1 MTILQEIQKWSVGL
15 PAWQQD
21 AIVRLF
27 NKGKLDVADFDD
39 LYALL
44 KSAHT
49 ISDPKGRV
57 ASKLAAGHVPTPQ
70 AANSVVR
77 LTALKNLRHVNALA
91 EKQTLTF
98 QPDGLTVIYGNNGS
112 GKSGYTR
119 ALKRACRARDQ
130 SENILPNANLAP
142 SQVGKPE
149 AEFNLVINGQPI
161 TTKWEDGTPAHDALS
176 NVAIFDSRCA
186 RAYLDDEGDFAYVP
200 YGLDILEVLAKAC
213 AKLKAMLDDESGKNS
228 VNSAIYSHLANS
240 STVVGKLITSL
251 SGKTK
256 VGDVEALGTLSNEE
270 KNKRL
275 EIETS
280 LKEGNPK
287 DRAQQLTLL
296 SGRFANLA
304 KRCTEKLA
312 IVNEAEVTILHGLID
327 ASRTARAAADI
338 AANQFKQTPG
348 QLPGTGGT
356 AWQELFEAARKF
368 ADESHVGEEF
378 PHLKAES
385 QCPLCQQPLGDAAER
400 LVAFDAF
407 IQQEAEKLARD
418 KKAEAIEK
426 FNAIV
431 KADLSISMEPELRTE
446 IAAAD
451 EALAKTCDEFQ
462 ASLTSRQISIKKA
475 SGDGAWDLVGN
486 EPVNPAPKL
495 VSLATQ
501 LSDSATTLLQAADE
515 NARIALEKE
524 FKELNDRLAL
534 SQAKAAVLDAIVKFA
549 YVAKLKSC
557 EADVK
562 TNAITIKSN
571 ELNEQVVSKNLA
583 DELNA
588 EFKLLGVDELHVDIS
603 TKVVKGKANHKL
615 IIKLPGAKL
624 PKDILSEG
632 EQRAIA
638 IASFFA
644 EVNVG
649 NGVGGIV
656 FDDPVSSLDHQRRSN
671 VVQRLVQEASKRQV
685 IVFTH
690 DLYFMCLIE
699 KMAVQANIPCVMS
712 SLRRT
717 ADGFGVA
724 VDGIPFDGAPVKA
737 RVATLRNMQ
746 VECLAMHKAGNT
758 DEAAEK
764 VRFCYGLLRMAWE
777 RAVEEL
783 LLNGVIW
790 RFGTGVSTQALREV
804 AVEDSD
810 YHTIYAAM
818 SKSSSY
824 AAHDGAAIAQVAAPH
839 PAELGEDIEK
849 LEAWRKATVVR
860 KEKLKENRP
869 K

>member
-1 MTILQEIQKWSVGL
+1 M
-15 PAWQQD
+15 
-21 AIVRLF
+21 
-27 NKGKLDVADFDD
+27 
-39 LYALL
+39 
-44 KSAHT
+44 
-49 ISDPKGRV
+49 
-57 ASKLAAGHVPTPQ
+57 
-70 AANSVVR
+70 
-77 LTALKNLRHVNALA
+77 
-91 EKQTLTF
+91 
-98 QPDGLTVIYGNNGS
+98 
-112 GKSGYTR
+112 
-119 ALKRACRARDQ
+119 
-130 SENILPNANLAP
+130 
-142 SQVGKPE
+142 
-149 AEFNLVINGQPI
+149 VINGQPI
-161 TTKWEDGTPAHDALS
+161 TTKWEDGTPALDALS
-176 NVAIFDSRCA
+176 NIAIFDSRCA
-186 RAYLDDEGDFAYVP
+186 RAYLDEEGDFAYVP
-200 YGLDILEVLAKAC
+200 YGLDILEELAKAC
-213 AKLKAMLDDESGKNS
+213 AKLKAMLDEEGRKNAVS
-228 VNSAIYSHLANS
+228 SAIYAHLANS

-256 VGDVEALGTLSNEE
+256 PAAVEALVTLSNEE
-270 KNKRL
+270 ETKRL

-304 KRCTEKLA
+304 KRCTDTLA
-312 IVNEAEVTILHGLID
+312 FVNETEVTILHGLID
-327 ASRTARAAADI
+327 ASKAARAAADI

-356 AWQELFEAARKF
+356 AWQELFEAAKKF
-368 ADESHVGEEF
+368 AAESHIGEEF

-385 QCPLCQQPLGDAAER
+385 QCPLCQQTLGDAAER
-400 LVAFDAF
+400 IVTFDAF

-418 KKAEAIEK
+418 KKAEAVEK
-426 FNAIV
+426 YNAIV
-431 KADLSISMEPELRTE
+431 KADLTISMEPELRTE
-446 IAAAD
+446 INAAD
-451 EALAKTCDEFQ
+451 EALAKACNDFQ
-462 ASLTSRQISIKKA
+462 AGLTSRQISIKKA
-475 SGDGAWDLVGN
+475 CGDGAWDLVSG
-486 EPVNPAPKL
+486 EPVNPASKL
-495 VSLATQ
+495 VALANQ
-501 LSDSATTLLQAADE
+501 FSENAATLLQAADE

-524 FKELNDRLAL
+524 LKELNDRFAL
-534 SQAKAAVLDAIVKFA
+534 SQAKAAVLDAIAKFDYA
-549 YVAKLKSC
+549 AKLKSC

-615 IIKLPGAKL
+615 VIKLPGAKL

-649 NGVGGIV
+649 SGLGGIV

-699 KMAVQANIPCVMS
+699 KLAAQAQTPCVMS

-724 VDGIPFDGAPVKA
+724 VAGIPFDGSPVKT
-737 RVATLRNMQ
+737 RVKALRAIQ
-746 VECLAMHKAGNT
+746 GECLAMHKAGNT
-758 DEAAEK
+758 DEASEK
-764 VRFCYGLLRMAWE
+764 VRHCYGLLRMAWE

-790 RFGTGVSTQALREV
+790 RFDTGVSTQALREV

-824 AAHDGAAIAQVAAPH
+824 AAHDGAAIAQVATPH
-839 PAELGEDIEK
+839 PDVLGADIDA
-849 LEAWRKATVVR
+849 LEVWRVATEARKA
-860 KEKLKENRP
+860 KLRENRP